1 MVISLI
7 GFMGCGKSC
16 IGKELG
22 KQLGYNV
29 IDLDSWIEASEQRSV
44 RRIFT
49 EEGEKRFR
57 EIETLALT
65 KVLDENGDGNLVL
78 SPGGGLVTT
87 PEAAGILRNRTTCVY
102 LKAGTETLVYN
113 LWNWPGDRPIL
124 GDRPDKETLRRR
136 IEELM
141 AVRAALY
148 ERTAHIIIDID
159 NKEYPDVASEI
170 IAETRAA
177 R

>member
-29 IDLDSWIEASEQRSV
+29 IDLDSWIEASQQRSV

-49 EEGEKRFR
+49 EEGERRFR

-87 PEAAGILRNRTTCVY
+87 PEAAGILRNRTT
-102 LKAGTETLVYN
+102 
-113 LWNWPGDRPIL
+113 
-124 GDRPDKETLRRR
+124 
-136 IEELM
+136 
-141 AVRAALY
+141 
-148 ERTAHIIIDID
+148 
-159 NKEYPDVASEI
+159 
-170 IAETRAA
+170 
-177 R
+177 

>member
-1 MVISLI
+1 M
-7 GFMGCGKSC
+7 
-16 IGKELG
+16 
-22 KQLGYNV
+22 
-29 IDLDSWIEASEQRSV
+29 D
-44 RRIFT
+44 
-49 EEGEKRFR
+49 
-57 EIETLALT
+57 
-65 KVLDENGDGNLVL
+65 
-78 SPGGGLVTT
+78 
-87 PEAAGILRNRTTCVY
+87 
-102 LKAGTETLVYN
+102 TLVYN
-113 LWNWPGDRPIL
+113 LWRWPGDRPIL

-148 ERTAHIIIDID
+148 ERTAQIIIDID

>member
-1 MVISLI
+1 M
-7 GFMGCGKSC
+7 
-16 IGKELG
+16 
-22 KQLGYNV
+22 
-29 IDLDSWIEASEQRSV
+29 
-44 RRIFT
+44 
-49 EEGEKRFR
+49 
-57 EIETLALT
+57 T

-113 LWNWPGDRPIL
+113 LWCWPGDRPIL

-148 ERTAHIIIDID
+148 ERTAQIIIDID

-170 IAETRAA
+170 IAETGAA